1 MQHVILFMSTC
12 AEQTWLEGFGNDLMP
27 VPSSQWLSEVSFF
40 VFELDILY
48 ICIKYTKCVKSYD

>member
-27 VPSSQWLSEVSFF
+27 VPSSQGLSEVSFF
-40 VFELDILY
+40 VLY
-48 ICIKYTKCVKSYD
+48 